1 MTSLLADI
9 KPWEPYIVP
18 GTINP
23 LYKQGKTVNFK
34 GVVLGKET
42 EPAPQLVQ
50 QPKPGLGED
59 HHLVKQLVS
68 VLQKSQSAPMPEALP
83 QYRRI

>member
-9 KPWEPYIVP
+9 KPWEGHIVP

-23 LYKQGKTVNFK
+23 YFKQGATISFE
-34 GVVLGKET
+34 GKNISREKKV
-42 EPAPQLVQ
+42 APTQIQ
-50 QPKPGLGED
+50 QPKKGLGDD
-59 HHLVKQLVS
+59 HLIKQLVS

-83 QYRRI
+83 QYRKN